1 MNESLEK
8 FPIVIE
14 LPILWG
20 HMDAFQHV
28 NNIMFFRFF
37 ESARI
42 RYFEEIGFLKE
53 REQKGIGPI
62 LASTSC
68 KYISPLTYPD
78 TIKMGAKTV
87 SLEEERFEMQ
97 YIIVSIQQ
105 KSVAA
110 TGEAKIVSYDY
121 NKGEKVN
128 LPTQIK
134 ERIIQLEKD
143 LP

>member
-1 MNESLEK
+1 MSENLK
-8 FPIVIE
+8 DFPINIE

-28 NNIMFFRFF
+28 NNIMYFRFF

-53 REQKGIGPI
+53 REQEGVGPI
-62 LASTSC
+62 LASTGC

-78 TIKMGAKTV
+78 RIKIGAKTV
-87 SLEEERFEMQ
+87 SLEEDRFEMQ
-97 YIIVSIQQ
+97 YLIVSAQQ

-121 NKGEKVN
+121 NNGKKVN
-128 LPTQIK
+128 LPNQIK
-134 ERIIQLEKD
+134 ESIIQIEKD
-143 LP
+143 LR